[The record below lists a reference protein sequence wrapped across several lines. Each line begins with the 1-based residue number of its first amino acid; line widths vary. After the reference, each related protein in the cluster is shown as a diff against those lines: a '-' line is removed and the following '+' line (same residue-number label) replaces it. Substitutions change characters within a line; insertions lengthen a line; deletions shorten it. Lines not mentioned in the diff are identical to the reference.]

1 MKKNLLLILLILFS
15 AITLEAKK
23 ERGTIVVKDQKI
35 HAEMKIPYNL
45 FSKTPNFK
53 LIQRGV
59 KYIDENGTKGR
70 LSPGDAE
77 WFEFESNGKVF
88 KMVSLKNREGSN
100 LFLGKRKNFF
110 VLQLTSGNVNL
121 YKMFYDEKEFMSD
134 SFTTEKERYIL
145 EKDGVLK
152 VPAMI
157 NFRRDMSA
165 YFFLYPQLVE
175 RIVSR
180 ELKYSDIEMIVMEYN
195 DWLSKQ

>member
-1 MKKNLLLILLILFS
+1 MKKNLLVLVLILFS
-15 AITLEAKK
+15 AISLEAKK
-23 ERGTIVVKDQKI
+23 ERGTITTHDQKI
-35 HAEMKIPYNL
+35 FAELRIPYNL
-45 FSKTPNFK
+45 FSKSPNFK

-59 KYIDENGTKGR
+59 KYIDENGKRVR
-70 LSPGDAE
+70 LKPGDAK
-77 WFEFESNGKVF
+77 WFEFESNGRVY

-110 VLQLTSGNVNL
+110 VLELVSGNVSL
-121 YKMFYDEKEFMSD
+121 YKMFYEDKEFMSD
-134 SFTTEKERYIL
+134 SFSTEKERYIL

-152 VPAMI
+152 VPQII

-165 YFFLYPQLVE
+165 YFFLYPKLVE

-180 ELKYSDIEMIVMEYN
+180 ELKHSDLETIVMEYN

>member
-1 MKKNLLLILLILFS
+1 MKKNLLVILLILFS
-15 AITLEAKK
+15 AISIEAKK
-23 ERGTIVVKDQKI
+23 ERGAIFIQNQKI
-35 HAEMKIPYNL
+35 NAELNIPYNL

-59 KYIDENGTKGR
+59 KYIDENGKSR
-70 LSPGDAE
+70 RIRPGDAK
-77 WFEFESNGKVF
+77 WFEFESNGRVY
-88 KMVSLKNREGSN
+88 KMVSMKNGEGSD

-110 VLQLTSGNVNL
+110 VLELVSGNVTL

-134 SFTTEKERYIL
+134 SFTTDKERYIL

-165 YFFLYPQLVE
+165 YFFLYPQLAE
-175 RIVSR
+175 RIVNK
-180 ELKYSDIEMIVMEYN
+180 EYKLSDLEMIVIEYN

>member
-1 MKKNLLLILLILFS
+1 MKKNLLVLLLILIS
-15 AITLEAKK
+15 AITLEAKR
-23 ERGTIVVKDQKI
+23 ERGLFAAQNQKI
-35 HAEMKIPYNL
+35 YAELKIPYNL

-59 KYIDENGTKGR
+59 KYIDENGTKGKIR
-70 LSPGDAE
+70 PGDVE
-77 WFEFESNGKVF
+77 WFEFESKGRIF
-88 KMVSLKNREGSN
+88 KMVSLKGKEGSN

-110 VLQLTSGNVNL
+110 VLEMVRGNVTL

-152 VPAMI
+152 IPTMI

-180 ELKYSDIEMIVMEYN
+180 ELKYSDIEGIVTEYN